1 MKYFRV
7 WNCEHAVIDPMVC
20 ETNLEDLQIDKRIFR
35 ICKEFTGSEKIKFYA
50 ELEED
55 DGTPDDFLQNTEMVP
70 IFSPRMR
77 EAIEEAGITGIQY
90 IPIEVEHYN
99 KEKLEGY
106 CIANVLNSVS
116 GALDFDKSQLYYSS
130 SKEHK
135 GKVFDVWEYVIYA
148 DKILN
153 LDIFRLKFDDRFWDK
168 YSDTIIVSEKFKS
181 IIAKN
186 KFTGIGFG
194 KVITE

>member
-1 MKYFRV
+1 MKYYQIYD
-7 WNCEHAVIDPMVC
+7 CERAVKDPMVC
-20 ETNLEDLQIDKRIFR
+20 VTNLEDLKIDRNMFR
-35 ICKEFTGSEKIKFYA
+35 ICKEFTGSENIKFFA
-50 ELEED
+50 KTEKS

-106 CIANVLNSVS
+106 CIANVLNSVPDV
-116 GALDFDKSQLYYSS
+116 LDIDKTVFWNNKSDNGKLY
-130 SKEHK
+130 
-135 GKVFDVWEYVIYA
+135 VYVPSIKSE
-148 DKILN
+148 DIPDN
-153 LDIFRLKFDDRFWDK
+153 MNIFRLKYDERFVTE
-168 YSDTIIVSEKFKS
+168 YSTFIVVSDKFKS

-186 KFTGIGFG
+186 KFTGIGFS
-194 KVITE
+194 KNRAE

>member
-1 MKYFRV
+1 MKYYQIYD
-7 WNCEHAVIDPMVC
+7 CERAVKDPMVC
-20 ETNLEDLQIDKRIFR
+20 ETNLEELKIDINMFR
-35 ICKEFTGSEKIKFYA
+35 ICKEFTSDEKIKFYA

-116 GALDFDKSQLYYSS
+116 DALDFDKTIFLKMKSENGKLDLYIPSIKS
-130 SKEHK
+130 E
-135 GKVFDVWEYVIYA
+135 KVPD
-148 DKILN
+148 N
-153 LDIFRLKFDDRFWDK
+153 MDIFRLKYDERIDTE
-168 YSDTIIVSEKFKS
+168 YSTFIVVSERFKS

-186 KFTGIGFG
+186 KFTGIGFS
-194 KVITE
+194 KNRAE

>member
-7 WNCEHAVIDPMVC
+7 WDCEHAVKDPMVC
-20 ETNLEDLQIDKRIFR
+20 VTNLEELKISINRFR
-35 ICKEFTGSEKIKFYA
+35 ICKEFTSGENIKFYA

-77 EAIEEAGITGIQY
+77 EAIEEAGIKGIQY

-106 CIANVLNSVS
+106 CIANVLNSVPD
-116 GALDFDKSQLYYSS
+116 ALDIDKTIFWNRKSDNGRLNVYVPSIKS
-130 SKEHK
+130 E
-135 GKVFDVWEYVIYA
+135 KVPD
-148 DKILN
+148 N
-153 LDIFRLKFDDRFWDK
+153 MDIFRLKYDDRFVTE
-168 YSDTIIVSEKFKS
+168 YSTFIVVSERFKS

-186 KFTGIGFG
+186 KFTGIGFS
-194 KVITE
+194 KNMAE

>member
-1 MKYFRV
+1 MKYFEIFE
-7 WNCEHAVIDPMVC
+7 CERAVKDPMVC
-20 ETNLEDLQIDKRIFR
+20 VTNLEDLKININRFR
-35 ICKEFTGSEKIKFYA
+35 ICKEFTSGENIKFFA
-50 ELEED
+50 KTEKS

-106 CIANVLNSVS
+106 CIANVLNSVAD
-116 GALDFDKSQLYYSS
+116 ALDIDKTIFWNRKSDNGRLNVYVSS
-130 SKEHK
+130 IKSENIP
-135 GKVFDVWEYVIYA
+135 D
-148 DKILN
+148 N
-153 LDIFRLKFDDRFWDK
+153 MDIFRLKYDERFVTE
-168 YSDTIIVSEKFKS
+168 YSTFIVVSERFKS

-186 KFTGIGFG
+186 KFTGIGFS
-194 KVITE
+194 KNRAE

>member
-1 MKYFRV
+1 MKYYQIFD
-7 WNCEHAVIDPMVC
+7 CERAVKDPMVC

-35 ICKEFTGSEKIKFYA
+35 ICKEFIGSEKIKFFA

-106 CIANVLNSVS
+106 CIANVLNSVPD
-116 GALDFDKSQLYYSS
+116 ALDIDKTIFWNSKSDNGKLY
-130 SKEHK
+130 
-135 GKVFDVWEYVIYA
+135 VYVPSIKSENIP
-148 DKILN
+148 DN
-153 LDIFRLKFDDRFWDK
+153 MDIFRLKYDERFVTE
-168 YSDTIIVSEKFKS
+168 YSTFIVVSERFKS

-186 KFTGIGFG
+186 KFTGIGFS
-194 KVITE
+194 KNRAE

>member
-1 MKYFRV
+1 MKYFEIFE
-7 WNCEHAVIDPMVC
+7 CERAVKDPMVC
-20 ETNLEDLQIDKRIFR
+20 VTNLEDLKININRFR
-35 ICKEFTGSEKIKFYA
+35 ICKEFTSGENIKFFA
-50 ELEED
+50 KTEKS

-116 GALDFDKSQLYYSS
+116 DALDIDKSIFWNSKSDNGKLLLYIPSIKS
-130 SKEHK
+130 E
-135 GKVFDVWEYVIYA
+135 KVPDSI
-148 DKILN
+148 
-153 LDIFRLKFDDRFWDK
+153 DIFRLKYDERIEND
-168 YSDTIIVSEKFKS
+168 YSTFIVVSERFKS

-186 KFTGIGFG
+186 KFTGIGFS
-194 KVITE
+194 KNRAE

>member
-7 WNCEHAVIDPMVC
+7 WDCEHAVKDPMVC
-20 ETNLEDLQIDKRIFR
+20 VTNLEELKISINRFR
-35 ICKEFTGSEKIKFYA
+35 ICKEFTSGENIKFYA

-77 EAIEEAGITGIQY
+77 EAIEEAGIKGIQY

-106 CIANVLNSVS
+106 CIANVLNSVPD
-116 GALDFDKSQLYYSS
+116 ALDIDKTIFWNRKSDNGRLNVYVPSIKS
-130 SKEHK
+130 E
-135 GKVFDVWEYVIYA
+135 KVPD
-148 DKILN
+148 N
-153 LDIFRLKFDDRFWDK
+153 MDIFRLKYDERFVTE
-168 YSDTIIVSEKFKS
+168 YSTFIVVSERFKS

-186 KFTGIGFG
+186 KFTGIGFS
-194 KVITE
+194 KNMAE

>member
-1 MKYFRV
+1 MKYYEIFD
-7 WNCEHAVIDPMVC
+7 CEHAVKDPMVC
-20 ETNLEDLQIDKRIFR
+20 ETNLEDLKINKRIFR
-35 ICKEFTGSEKIKFYA
+35 ICKEFTGSENIKFYA
-50 ELEED
+50 ELKED

-106 CIANVLNSVS
+106 CIANVLNSVPD
-116 GALDFDKSQLYYSS
+116 ALDIDKSIFWNSKSDNGKLLLYIPSIKS
-130 SKEHK
+130 E
-135 GKVFDVWEYVIYA
+135 KVPDSI
-148 DKILN
+148 
-153 LDIFRLKFDDRFWDK
+153 DIFRLKYDERIEND
-168 YSDTIIVSEKFKS
+168 YSTFIVVSDKFKS

-186 KFTGIGFG
+186 KFTGIGFS
-194 KVITE
+194 KNRAE

>member
-1 MKYFRV
+1 MKYYQIFD
-7 WNCEHAVIDPMVC
+7 CERAVKDPMVC
-20 ETNLEDLQIDKRIFR
+20 VTNLEDLKIDINMFR
-35 ICKEFTGSEKIKFYA
+35 ICKEFTGNENIKFYA

-77 EAIEEAGITGIQY
+77 EAIEEAGIKGIQY

-106 CIANVLNSVS
+106 CIANVLNSVPN
-116 GALDFDKSQLYYSS
+116 ALDIDKTIFWNRKSDNGRLNVYVSS
-130 SKEHK
+130 IKSENIP
-135 GKVFDVWEYVIYA
+135 D
-148 DKILN
+148 N
-153 LDIFRLKFDDRFWDK
+153 MDIFRLKYDERFVTE
-168 YSDTIIVSEKFKS
+168 YSTFIVVSERFKS

-186 KFTGIGFG
+186 KFTGIGFS
-194 KVITE
+194 KNRAE

>member
-1 MKYFRV
+1 M
-7 WNCEHAVIDPMVC
+7 
-20 ETNLEDLQIDKRIFR
+20 FR
-35 ICKEFTGSEKIKFYA
+35 ICKEFTSDEKIKFFA
-50 ELEED
+50 KTEKS

-106 CIANVLNSVS
+106 CIANVLNSVPD
-116 GALDFDKSQLYYSS
+116 ALNYDKTIFLKMKSENGKLDLYIPSIKS
-130 SKEHK
+130 EN
-135 GKVFDVWEYVIYA
+135 VPD
-148 DKILN
+148 N
-153 LDIFRLKFDDRFWDK
+153 MDIFRLKYDERIETE
-168 YSDTIIVSEKFKS
+168 YSTFIVVSERFKS

-186 KFTGIGFG
+186 KFTGIGFS
-194 KVITE
+194 KNRAE

>member
-1 MKYFRV
+1 MKYFEV
-7 WNCEHAVIDPMVC
+7 FNCDHAVKDPMVC
-20 ETNLEDLQIDKRIFR
+20 ETNLEDLKINKRIFR
-35 ICKEFTGSEKIKFYA
+35 ICKEFTGSENIKFYA
-50 ELEED
+50 ELKED

-116 GALDFDKSQLYYSS
+116 DALDFDKTIFLKMKSENGKLDLYIPSIKS
-130 SKEHK
+130 E
-135 GKVFDVWEYVIYA
+135 KVPD
-148 DKILN
+148 N
-153 LDIFRLKFDDRFWDK
+153 MDIFRLKYDERIDTE
-168 YSDTIIVSEKFKS
+168 YSTFIVVSERFKS

-186 KFTGIGFG
+186 KFTGIGFS
-194 KVITE
+194 KNRAE

>member
-1 MKYFRV
+1 MKYFEV
-7 WNCEHAVIDPMVC
+7 FNCDHAVKDPMVC
-20 ETNLEDLQIDKRIFR
+20 ETNLEDLKINKRIFR
-35 ICKEFTGSEKIKFYA
+35 ICKEFTGSENIKFYA
-50 ELEED
+50 ELKED

-116 GALDFDKSQLYYSS
+116 DALDIDKSIFWNSKSDNGKLLLYIPSIKS
-130 SKEHK
+130 E
-135 GKVFDVWEYVIYA
+135 KVPDSI
-148 DKILN
+148 
-153 LDIFRLKFDDRFWDK
+153 DIFRLKYDERIEND
-168 YSDTIIVSEKFKS
+168 YSTFIVVSERFKS

-186 KFTGIGFG
+186 KFTGIGFS
-194 KVITE
+194 KNRAE

>member
-7 WNCEHAVIDPMVC
+7 WDCEHAVKDPMVC
-20 ETNLEDLQIDKRIFR
+20 VTNLEELKISINRFR
-35 ICKEFTGSEKIKFYA
+35 ICKEFTSGENIKFYA

-77 EAIEEAGITGIQY
+77 EAIEEAGIKGIQY

-106 CIANVLNSVS
+106 CIANVLNSVPD
-116 GALDFDKSQLYYSS
+116 ALDIDKTIFWNRKSDNGRLNVYVPSIKS
-130 SKEHK
+130 E
-135 GKVFDVWEYVIYA
+135 KVPD
-148 DKILN
+148 N
-153 LDIFRLKFDDRFWDK
+153 MDIFRLKYDERFVTE
-168 YSDTIIVSEKFKS
+168 YRTFIVVSERFKS

-186 KFTGIGFG
+186 KFTGIGFS
-194 KVITE
+194 KNMAE

>member
-1 MKYFRV
+1 MKYYQIYD
-7 WNCEHAVIDPMVC
+7 CERAVKDPMVC
-20 ETNLEDLQIDKRIFR
+20 YTNLEELKIDINMFR
-35 ICKEFTGSEKIKFYA
+35 ICKEFTSDEKIKFFA
-50 ELEED
+50 KTEKS

-106 CIANVLNSVS
+106 CIANVLNSVPD
-116 GALDFDKSQLYYSS
+116 ALNYDKTIFLKMKSENGKLDLYIPSIKS
-130 SKEHK
+130 EN
-135 GKVFDVWEYVIYA
+135 VPD
-148 DKILN
+148 N
-153 LDIFRLKFDDRFWDK
+153 MDIFRLKYDERIETE
-168 YSDTIIVSEKFKS
+168 YSTFIVVSERFKS

-186 KFTGIGFG
+186 KFTGIGFS
-194 KVITE
+194 KNRAE

>member
-7 WNCEHAVIDPMVC
+7 WDCEHAVKDPMVC
-20 ETNLEDLQIDKRIFR
+20 VTNLEELKISINRFR
-35 ICKEFTGSEKIKFYA
+35 ICKEFTSGENIKFYA

-106 CIANVLNSVS
+106 CIANVLNSVPD
-116 GALDFDKSQLYYSS
+116 ALNYDKTIFLKMKSENGKLDLYIPSIKS
-130 SKEHK
+130 EN
-135 GKVFDVWEYVIYA
+135 VPD
-148 DKILN
+148 N
-153 LDIFRLKFDDRFWDK
+153 MDIFRLKYDERIETE
-168 YSDTIIVSEKFKS
+168 YSTFIVVSERFKS

-186 KFTGIGFG
+186 KFTGIGFS
-194 KVITE
+194 KNRAE

>member
-7 WNCEHAVIDPMVC
+7 WDCEHAVKDPMVC
-20 ETNLEDLQIDKRIFR
+20 VTNLEELKISINRFR
-35 ICKEFTGSEKIKFYA
+35 ICKEFTSGENIKFYA

-77 EAIEEAGITGIQY
+77 EAIEEAGIKGIQY

-106 CIANVLNSVS
+106 CIANVLNSVPD
-116 GALDFDKSQLYYSS
+116 ALDIDKTIFWNRKSDNGRLNVYVPPIKS
-130 SKEHK
+130 E
-135 GKVFDVWEYVIYA
+135 KVPD
-148 DKILN
+148 N
-153 LDIFRLKFDDRFWDK
+153 MDIFRLKYDERFVTE
-168 YSDTIIVSEKFKS
+168 YSTFIVVSERFKS

-186 KFTGIGFG
+186 KFTGIGFS
-194 KVITE
+194 KNMAE

>member
-7 WNCEHAVIDPMVC
+7 WNCEHAVKDPMVC

-106 CIANVLNSVS
+106 CIANVLNSVPD
-116 GALDFDKSQLYYSS
+116 ALDIDKTIFWNRKSDNGRLNVYVPSIKS
-130 SKEHK
+130 E
-135 GKVFDVWEYVIYA
+135 KVPD
-148 DKILN
+148 N
-153 LDIFRLKFDDRFWDK
+153 MDIFRLKYDERFVTE
-168 YSDTIIVSEKFKS
+168 YSTFIVVSERFKS

-186 KFTGIGFG
+186 KFTGIGFS
-194 KVITE
+194 KNMAE

>member
-7 WNCEHAVIDPMVC
+7 WNCEHAVKDPMVC

-106 CIANVLNSVS
+106 CIANVLNSVPD
-116 GALDFDKSQLYYSS
+116 ALDIDKTIFWNRKSDNGRLNVYVSS
-130 SKEHK
+130 IKSENIP
-135 GKVFDVWEYVIYA
+135 D
-148 DKILN
+148 N
-153 LDIFRLKFDDRFWDK
+153 MDIFRLKYDERFVTE
-168 YSDTIIVSEKFKS
+168 YSTFIVVSERFKS

-186 KFTGIGFG
+186 KFTGIGFS
-194 KVITE
+194 KNMAE

>member
-7 WNCEHAVIDPMVC
+7 WDCEHAVKDPMVC
-20 ETNLEDLQIDKRIFR
+20 VTNLEELKISINRFR
-35 ICKEFTGSEKIKFYA
+35 ICKEFTSGENIKFYA

-106 CIANVLNSVS
+106 CIANVLNSVPD
-116 GALDFDKSQLYYSS
+116 ALDIDKTIFWNRKSDNGRLNVYVPSIKS
-130 SKEHK
+130 E
-135 GKVFDVWEYVIYA
+135 KVPD
-148 DKILN
+148 N
-153 LDIFRLKFDDRFWDK
+153 MDIFRLKYDERFVTE
-168 YSDTIIVSEKFKS
+168 YSTFIVVSERFKS

-186 KFTGIGFG
+186 KFTGIGFS
-194 KVITE
+194 KNMAE

>member
-1 MKYFRV
+1 MVMKYYQIFD
-7 WNCEHAVIDPMVC
+7 CERAVKDPMVC

-35 ICKEFTGSEKIKFYA
+35 ICKEFIGSEKIKFFA

-106 CIANVLNSVS
+106 CIANVLNSVPD
-116 GALDFDKSQLYYSS
+116 ALDIDKTIFWNSKSDNGKLY
-130 SKEHK
+130 
-135 GKVFDVWEYVIYA
+135 VYVPSIKSENIP
-148 DKILN
+148 DN
-153 LDIFRLKFDDRFWDK
+153 MDIFRLKYDERFVTE
-168 YSDTIIVSEKFKS
+168 YSTFIVVSERFKS

-186 KFTGIGFG
+186 KFTGIGFS
-194 KVITE
+194 KNRAE

>member
-1 MKYFRV
+1 MKYYQIFD
-7 WNCEHAVIDPMVC
+7 CERAVKDPMVC
-20 ETNLEDLQIDKRIFR
+20 VTNLEELKISINRFR
-35 ICKEFTGSEKIKFYA
+35 ICKEFTSGENIKFYA

-106 CIANVLNSVS
+106 CIANVLNSVPD
-116 GALDFDKSQLYYSS
+116 ALDIDKSIFWNSKSDNGKLLLYIPSIKS
-130 SKEHK
+130 E
-135 GKVFDVWEYVIYA
+135 KVPDSI
-148 DKILN
+148 
-153 LDIFRLKFDDRFWDK
+153 DIFRLKYDERIEND
-168 YSDTIIVSEKFKS
+168 YSTFIVVSDKFKS

-186 KFTGIGFG
+186 KFTGIGFS
-194 KVITE
+194 KNRAE

>member
-1 MKYFRV
+1 MKYFEIFE
-7 WNCEHAVIDPMVC
+7 CERAVKDPMVC
-20 ETNLEDLQIDKRIFR
+20 VTNLEDLKININRFR
-35 ICKEFTGSEKIKFYA
+35 ICKEFTSGENIKFFA
-50 ELEED
+50 KTEKS

-106 CIANVLNSVS
+106 CIANVLNSVPD
-116 GALDFDKSQLYYSS
+116 ALDIDKTIFWNRKSDNGRLNVYVPSIKS
-130 SKEHK
+130 E
-135 GKVFDVWEYVIYA
+135 KVPD
-148 DKILN
+148 N
-153 LDIFRLKFDDRFWDK
+153 MDIFRLKYDERFVTE
-168 YSDTIIVSEKFKS
+168 YSTFIVVSERFKS

-186 KFTGIGFG
+186 KFTGIGFS
-194 KVITE
+194 KNRAE

>member
-1 MKYFRV
+1 MNYFRV
-7 WNCEHAVIDPMVC
+7 LNCERAVKDPMVC
-20 ETNLEDLQIDKRIFR
+20 YTNLEDLQIDKRIFR
-35 ICKEFTGSEKIKFYA
+35 ICKEFIGSEKIKFFA

-116 GALDFDKSQLYYSS
+116 DALDFDKSQLYYSS

>member
-1 MKYFRV
+1 MKYFEIFD
-7 WNCEHAVIDPMVC
+7 CEHAVKDPMVC
-20 ETNLEDLQIDKRIFR
+20 ETNLEDLKINKRIFR
-35 ICKEFTGSEKIKFYA
+35 ICKEFTGSENIKFYA
-50 ELEED
+50 ELKED

-116 GALDFDKSQLYYSS
+116 DALDIDKSIFWNSKSDNGKLLLYIPSIKS
-130 SKEHK
+130 E
-135 GKVFDVWEYVIYA
+135 KVPDSI
-148 DKILN
+148 
-153 LDIFRLKFDDRFWDK
+153 DIFRLKYDERIEND
-168 YSDTIIVSEKFKS
+168 YSTFIVVSERFKS

-186 KFTGIGFG
+186 KFTGIGFS
-194 KVITE
+194 KNRAE

>member
-1 MKYFRV
+1 MKYFEIFE
-7 WNCEHAVIDPMVC
+7 CERAVKDPMVC
-20 ETNLEDLQIDKRIFR
+20 VTNLEDLKININRFR
-35 ICKEFTGSEKIKFYA
+35 ICKEFTSGENIKFFA
-50 ELEED
+50 KTEKS

-106 CIANVLNSVS
+106 CIANVLNSVPD
-116 GALDFDKSQLYYSS
+116 ALDIDKTIFWNRKSDNGRLNVYVSS
-130 SKEHK
+130 IKSENIP
-135 GKVFDVWEYVIYA
+135 D
-148 DKILN
+148 N
-153 LDIFRLKFDDRFWDK
+153 MDIFRLKYDERFVTE
-168 YSDTIIVSEKFKS
+168 YSTFIVVSERFKS

-186 KFTGIGFG
+186 KFTGIGFS
-194 KVITE
+194 KNRAE

>member
-1 MKYFRV
+1 MIYFRV
-7 WNCEHAVIDPMVC
+7 LDCEHAVKDPMVC
-20 ETNLEDLQIDKRIFR
+20 VTNLEELKISINRFR
-35 ICKEFTGSEKIKFYA
+35 ICKEFTSGENIKFYA

-77 EAIEEAGITGIQY
+77 EAIEEAGIKGIQY

-106 CIANVLNSVS
+106 CIANVLNSVPD
-116 GALDFDKSQLYYSS
+116 ALDIDKTIFWNRKSDNGRLNVYVPSIKS
-130 SKEHK
+130 E
-135 GKVFDVWEYVIYA
+135 KVPD
-148 DKILN
+148 N
-153 LDIFRLKFDDRFWDK
+153 MDIFRLKYDERFVTE
-168 YSDTIIVSEKFKS
+168 YRTFIVVSERFKS

-186 KFTGIGFG
+186 KFTGIGFS
-194 KVITE
+194 KNMAE

>member
-7 WNCEHAVIDPMVC
+7 WDCEHAVKDPMVC
-20 ETNLEDLQIDKRIFR
+20 VTNLEELKISINRFR
-35 ICKEFTGSEKIKFYA
+35 ICKEFTSGENIKFYA

-77 EAIEEAGITGIQY
+77 EAIEEAGIKGIQY

-106 CIANVLNSVS
+106 CIANVLNSVPD
-116 GALDFDKSQLYYSS
+116 ALDIDKTIFWNRKSDNGRLN
-130 SKEHK
+130 
-135 GKVFDVWEYVIYA
+135 VYVPSIKSENVP
-148 DKILN
+148 DN
-153 LDIFRLKFDDRFWDK
+153 MDIFRLKYDERIETE
-168 YSDTIIVSEKFKS
+168 YSTFIVVSERFKS

-186 KFTGIGFG
+186 KFTGIGFS
-194 KVITE
+194 KNRAE

>member
-1 MKYFRV
+1 MKYYQIYD
-7 WNCEHAVIDPMVC
+7 CERAVKDPMVC
-20 ETNLEDLQIDKRIFR
+20 YTNLEELKISINRFR
-35 ICKEFTGSEKIKFYA
+35 ICKEFTSGENIKFYA

-106 CIANVLNSVS
+106 CIANVLNSVPD
-116 GALDFDKSQLYYSS
+116 ALDIDKTIFWNSKSDNGKLY
-130 SKEHK
+130 
-135 GKVFDVWEYVIYA
+135 VYVPSIKSENIP
-148 DKILN
+148 DN
-153 LDIFRLKFDDRFWDK
+153 MDIFRLKYDERFVTE
-168 YSDTIIVSEKFKS
+168 YSTFIVVSERFKS

-186 KFTGIGFG
+186 KFTGIGFS
-194 KVITE
+194 KNRAE

>member
-7 WNCEHAVIDPMVC
+7 WDCEHAVKDPMVC
-20 ETNLEDLQIDKRIFR
+20 VTNLEELKISINRFR
-35 ICKEFTGSEKIKFYA
+35 ICKEFTSGENIKFYA

-77 EAIEEAGITGIQY
+77 EAIEEAGIKGIQY

-106 CIANVLNSVS
+106 CIANVLNSVPD
-116 GALDFDKSQLYYSS
+116 ALDIDKTIFWNRKSDNGRLNVYVPSIKS
-130 SKEHK
+130 E
-135 GKVFDVWEYVIYA
+135 KVPD
-148 DKILN
+148 N
-153 LDIFRLKFDDRFWDK
+153 MDIFRLKYDERFVTE
-168 YSDTIIVSEKFKS
+168 YSTFIVVSERFKS

-186 KFTGIGFG
+186 KFTGIGFS
-194 KVITE
+194 KNRAE

>member
-116 GALDFDKSQLYYSS
+116 DALDIDKSIFWNSKSDNGKLLLYIPSIKS
-130 SKEHK
+130 E
-135 GKVFDVWEYVIYA
+135 KVPDSI
-148 DKILN
+148 
-153 LDIFRLKFDDRFWDK
+153 DIFRLKYDERIEND
-168 YSDTIIVSEKFKS
+168 YSTFIVVSERFKS

-186 KFTGIGFG
+186 KFTGIGFS
-194 KVITE
+194 KNRAE

>member
-1 MKYFRV
+1 MKYFEIFE
-7 WNCEHAVIDPMVC
+7 CERAVKDPMVC
-20 ETNLEDLQIDKRIFR
+20 VTNLEDLKININRFR
-35 ICKEFTGSEKIKFYA
+35 ICKEFTSGENIKFFA
-50 ELEED
+50 KTEKS

-106 CIANVLNSVS
+106 CIANVLNSVPD
-116 GALDFDKSQLYYSS
+116 ALDIDKTIFWNRKSDNGRLNVYVPSIKS
-130 SKEHK
+130 E
-135 GKVFDVWEYVIYA
+135 KVPD
-148 DKILN
+148 N
-153 LDIFRLKFDDRFWDK
+153 MDIFRLKYDERFVTE
-168 YSDTIIVSEKFKS
+168 YSTFIVVSERFKS

-186 KFTGIGFG
+186 KFTGIGFS
-194 KVITE
+194 KNMAE

>member
-1 MKYFRV
+1 MKYYQIYD
-7 WNCEHAVIDPMVC
+7 CERAVKDPMVC
-20 ETNLEDLQIDKRIFR
+20 VTNLEELKISINRFR
-35 ICKEFTGSEKIKFYA
+35 ICKEFTSGENIKFYA

-106 CIANVLNSVS
+106 CIANVLNSVPD
-116 GALDFDKSQLYYSS
+116 ALDIDKTIFWNSKSDNGKLY
-130 SKEHK
+130 
-135 GKVFDVWEYVIYA
+135 VYVPSIKSENIP
-148 DKILN
+148 DN
-153 LDIFRLKFDDRFWDK
+153 MDIFRLKYDERFVTE
-168 YSDTIIVSEKFKS
+168 YSTFIVVSERFKS

-186 KFTGIGFG
+186 KFTGIGFS
-194 KVITE
+194 KNRAE

>member
-7 WNCEHAVIDPMVC
+7 WDCEHAVKDPMVC
-20 ETNLEDLQIDKRIFR
+20 VTNLEELKISINRFR
-35 ICKEFTGSEKIKFYA
+35 ICKEFTSGENIKFYA

-106 CIANVLNSVS
+106 CIANVLNSVPD
-116 GALDFDKSQLYYSS
+116 ALDIDKTIFWNSKSDNGKLY
-130 SKEHK
+130 
-135 GKVFDVWEYVIYA
+135 VYVPSIKSENIP
-148 DKILN
+148 DN
-153 LDIFRLKFDDRFWDK
+153 MDIFRLKYDERFVTE
-168 YSDTIIVSEKFKS
+168 YSTFIVVSERFKS

-186 KFTGIGFG
+186 KFTGIGFS
-194 KVITE
+194 KNRAE

>member
-1 MKYFRV
+1 V
-7 WNCEHAVIDPMVC
+7 WDCEHAVKDPMVC
-20 ETNLEDLQIDKRIFR
+20 VTNLEELKISINRFR
-35 ICKEFTGSEKIKFYA
+35 ICKEFTSGENIKFYA

-77 EAIEEAGITGIQY
+77 EAIEEAGIKGIQY

-106 CIANVLNSVS
+106 CIANVLNSVPD
-116 GALDFDKSQLYYSS
+116 ALDIDKTIFWNRKSDNGRLNVYVPSIKS
-130 SKEHK
+130 E
-135 GKVFDVWEYVIYA
+135 KVPD
-148 DKILN
+148 N
-153 LDIFRLKFDDRFWDK
+153 MDIFRLKYDERFVTE
-168 YSDTIIVSEKFKS
+168 YSTFIVVSERFKS

-186 KFTGIGFG
+186 KFTGIGFS
-194 KVITE
+194 KNMAE

>member
-1 MKYFRV
+1 MKYFEIFD
-7 WNCEHAVIDPMVC
+7 CERAVKDPMVC
-20 ETNLEDLQIDKRIFR
+20 VTNLEDLKININRFR
-35 ICKEFTGSEKIKFYA
+35 ICKEFTSGENIKFFA
-50 ELEED
+50 KTEKS

-106 CIANVLNSVS
+106 CIANVLNSVAD
-116 GALDFDKSQLYYSS
+116 ALDIDKTIFWNRKSDNGRLNVYVSS
-130 SKEHK
+130 IKSENIP
-135 GKVFDVWEYVIYA
+135 D
-148 DKILN
+148 N
-153 LDIFRLKFDDRFWDK
+153 MDIFRLKYDERFVTE
-168 YSDTIIVSEKFKS
+168 YSTFIVVSERFKS

-186 KFTGIGFG
+186 KFTGIGFS
-194 KVITE
+194 KNRAE